1 MRLCAALRGLL
12 GGSKYVKQSEL
23 SREVLLSY
31 AIQKGDVVPVTLF
44 TVTVEPLAGGIF
56 DVQMEEKQNSV
67 KQLRLLIQ
75 QEQGTPRFSQALF
88 LLPKSGKTEE
98 ASEFPMTD
106 EKLIEGSCSV
116 VLCVNTRP
124 AIKWAK
130 VGTGITISDELAIK
144 KTESGW
150 RLGTGSLL
158 IGGADG
164 VREGYFEVELTAD
177 AASGVMDFLV
187 GIVNT
192 ASIMTRGISWLVS

>member
-1 MRLCAALRGLL
+1 ML

-31 AIQKGDVVPVTLF
+31 VIQKGDVVPVTLF
-44 TVTVEPLAGGIF
+44 TVTVEPLAGDIF

-106 EKLIEGSCSV
+106 EQLLEGKCSV
-116 VLCVNTRP
+116 VLCVQAP

-130 VGTGITISDELAIK
+130 AGRDY
-144 KTESGW
+144 
-150 RLGTGSLL
+150 
-158 IGGADG
+158 
-164 VREGYFEVELTAD
+164 YF
-177 AASGVMDFLV
+177 
-187 GIVNT
+187 
-192 ASIMTRGISWLVS
+192 R

>member
-44 TVTVEPLAGGIF
+44 TVTVEPLAGDIF

-75 QEQGTPRFSQALF
+75 QEQGTPLFSQALF
-88 LLPKSGKTEE
+88 LLPKSGKTED

-106 EKLIEGSCSV
+106 DKTIEGPCSV
-116 VLCVNTRP
+116 VLCVQTAP
-124 AIKWAK
+124 AIKWVK
-130 VGTGITISDELAIK
+130 G
-144 KTESGW
+144 
-150 RLGTGSLL
+150 LL
-158 IGGADG
+158 SQ
-164 VREGYFEVELTAD
+164 VR
-177 AASGVMDFLV
+177 
-187 GIVNT
+187 
-192 ASIMTRGISWLVS
+192 RGL

>member
-1 MRLCAALRGLL
+1 MSSQQPRSRNSKRARVDEEATKEEDQDVRLCAALRGLL

-44 TVTVEPLAGGIF
+44 TVTVEPLAGDIF

-75 QEQGTPRFSQALF
+75 QEQGTPLFSQALF

-106 EKLIEGSCSV
+106 EYLIEGSCSV
-116 VLCVNTRP
+116 VISVQAP
-124 AIKWAK
+124 AIEG
-130 VGTGITISDELAIK
+130 VD
-144 KTESGW
+144 
-150 RLGTGSLL
+150 
-158 IGGADG
+158 IGQ
-164 VREGYFEVELTAD
+164 
-177 AASGVMDFLV
+177 FLQ
-187 GIVNT
+187 
-192 ASIMTRGISWLVS
+192 